1 MMGTYSYAGACL
13 LIALGV
19 YFFNSYPW
27 KGKYKLPPV
36 VQGGLP
42 ILGNLL
48 QLPPVGHK
56 AGAVVKT
63 WAEQY
68 GEMYSPFSIQ
78 PVFRKA
84 DCLNHLG
91 WFNQSNLRDGWINQS
106 GDGRSQD

>member
-13 LIALGV
+13 LMALGV

-48 QLPPVGHK
+48 QLPPVGHD

-78 PVFRKA
+78 LTVGS
-84 DCLNHLG
+84 L
-91 WFNQSNLRDGWINQS
+91 SNSAGQPGYSSTRLV
-106 GDGRSQD
+106 